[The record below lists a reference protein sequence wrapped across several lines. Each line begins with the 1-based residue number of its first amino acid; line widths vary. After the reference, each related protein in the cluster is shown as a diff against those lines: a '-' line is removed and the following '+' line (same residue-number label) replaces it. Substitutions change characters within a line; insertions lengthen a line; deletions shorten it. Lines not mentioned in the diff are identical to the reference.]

1 MTEEPRRLISY
12 AEALREA
19 MVLEMRRDSRVI
31 LLGEDVGIFGGPF
44 GVTTGL
50 QAEFG
55 GERVRDTPI
64 SEAGFFGLAVG
75 AAMGGMRPIVEVH
88 YSDFLTAAMDPIVNS
103 AAKMRF
109 MSGGAWGVPM
119 VVRAPTGSSNRG
131 PTHGQSL
138 EAWFMNVPGLKVVC
152 PATPFDAKGLMT
164 QAIRDD
170 DPVIFFEH
178 RRLYGSRSPGGNMA
192 SEWGQTRSLETH
204 VPEQA
209 YTLPFGQASIRREG
223 SDVTVIATLAM
234 VHVAL
239 RVAEAIASDGV
250 SVEVID
256 PRTLV
261 PLDTETILNSVAKTN
276 RLIIVTEGP
285 KTGGVSAELAAVV
298 AEEGFDLLDAP
309 IVRVT
314 SLDTPVPLAE
324 IAEEFVLPAASD
336 IRAAILD
343 VLELDQPGEES

>member
-1 MTEEPRRLISY
+1 MT
-12 AEALREA
+12 
-19 MVLEMRRDSRVI
+19 LEMRRDPHVLI
-31 LLGEDVGIFGGPF
+31 LGEDVGVFGGPF

-50 QAEFG
+50 LAEFG

-75 AAMGGMRPIVEVH
+75 AAMAGMRPIVEVH
-88 YSDFLTAAMDPIVNS
+88 YSDFLTTAMDPIVNS

-138 EAWFMNVPGLKVVC
+138 EAWFMNVPGVKVVC
-152 PATPFDAKGLMT
+152 PATPFDAKGLLI

-170 DPVIFFEH
+170 DPVVFFEH
-178 RRLYGSRSPGGNMA
+178 RRLYGSRSPGGAMA
-192 SEWGQTRSLETH
+192 SAWGQTSSLETH
-204 VPEQA
+204 VPEEA
-209 YTLPFGQASIRREG
+209 YAIPFGQAAVRRAG
-223 SDVTVIATLAM
+223 TDVTVVATLAM
-234 VHVAL
+234 VHLAL
-239 RVAEAIASDGV
+239 RVADDMAAEGI

-261 PLDTETILNSVAKTN
+261 PLDKETLLHSVAKTSH
-276 RLIIVTEGP
+276 LVVVTEGP

-309 IVRVT
+309 IVRVA
-314 SLDTPVPLAE
+314 SLDTPVPLAA
-324 IAEEFVLPAASD
+324 IAEEYVLPSESD
-336 IRAAILD
+336 LRQAILD
-343 VLELDQPGEES
+343 VLGDAEPLEGS

>member
-1 MTEEPRRLISY
+1 MEGPERLISY
-12 AEALREA
+12 AEALREGIA
-19 MVLEMRRDSRVI
+19 LEMRRDPRVL

-50 QAEFG
+50 QTEFG

-75 AAMGGMRPIVEVH
+75 AAMAGMRPIVEVH
-88 YSDFLTAAMDPIVNS
+88 YSDFLTTAMDPIVNS

-109 MSGGAWGVPM
+109 MSGGTWGVPM
-119 VVRAPTGSSNRG
+119 VIRAPTGSSNRG

-152 PATPFDAKGLMT
+152 PATPFDAKGLLI

-178 RRLYGSRSPGGNMA
+178 RRLYGSRSPGGTMT

-204 VPEQA
+204 VPEEA
-209 YTLPFGQASIRREG
+209 YTISFGQAAIRRQG
-223 SDVTVIATLAM
+223 TDVTVVATLAM
-234 VHVAL
+234 VHAAL
-239 RVAEAIASDGV
+239 RVADVLAGDGV
-250 SVEVID
+250 SIEVID

-261 PLDTETILNSVAKTN
+261 PLDKETILNSVAKTN

-285 KTGGVSAELAAVV
+285 KTGGVSAELAAMVV
-298 AEEGFDLLDAP
+298 EEGFDLLDAP
-309 IVRVT
+309 ILRVT
-314 SLDTPVPLAE
+314 SLDTPVPLAAV
-324 IAEEFVLPAASD
+324 AEEYVLPAEAD
-336 IRAAILD
+336 IRLAIKD
-343 VLELDQPGEES
+343 VLDLADPTEAS